1 MGGPAQPTEPPP
13 VSKELPSPT
22 LATGWV
28 GAGAVSTAGAVECS
42 DLRSGAEM
50 TDGWGML
57 TMVVAMSGL
66 GVYTAVWDTE
76 ETAGTC

>member
-1 MGGPAQPTEPPP
+1 MFFVPI
-13 VSKELPSPT
+13 PT

-28 GAGAVSTAGAVECS
+28 GAGVGSTAGVVECS

-50 TDGWGML
+50 TEGWGML
-57 TMVVAMSGL
+57 TMVVGMSGL
-66 GVYTAVWDTE
+66 GVYTVLCDTE